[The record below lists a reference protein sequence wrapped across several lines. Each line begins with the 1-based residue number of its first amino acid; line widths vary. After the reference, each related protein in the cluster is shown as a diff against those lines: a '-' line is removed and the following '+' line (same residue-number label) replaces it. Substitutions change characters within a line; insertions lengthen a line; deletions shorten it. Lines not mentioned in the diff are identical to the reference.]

1 MSQYSRHN
9 DLAPVHAQVEQ
20 FVREIQVQLTEQL
33 VGIYL
38 HGSLAMGCFNPDR
51 SDLDLLAIMHSGMSV
66 QVKRNIA
73 ELLLHLSKS
82 PASIEVSFL
91 RRTDLIPWRY
101 PTSFDLHYSE
111 MWCSA
116 YERDLATAG
125 WQEWNTVQRQDPDL
139 AAHITIINH
148 RGVCL
153 YGAAIAHV
161 FPLVP
166 PHDYIA
172 SLWYDIFDALTTIAD
187 NPVYTVLNICRTYAY
202 LREGHIFSKDEGGIW
217 ALDSLPVQ
225 FLDVVAT
232 ALTMYRNNHA
242 ERTLTPEALSVF
254 ATYMRT
260 ELAQFVPATY
270 EI

>member
-1 MSQYSRHN
+1 VSQYGWH
-9 DLAPVHAQVEQ
+9 DCPAPVRIQVEQ

-51 SDLDLLAIMHSGMSV
+51 SDLDLLVITHAGMSV

-82 PASIEVSFL
+82 PAPIEVSFL
-91 RRTDLIPWRY
+91 RRTDMILWHY
-101 PTSFDLHYSE
+101 PTPFDFHYSE
-111 MWCSA
+111 MWRSA

-125 WQEWNTVQRQDPDL
+125 WQGWNTVQRQDPDL
-139 AAHITIINH
+139 AAHITILNH

-153 YGAAIAHV
+153 YGTAIANV

-166 PHDYIA
+166 RHDYIA
-172 SLWYDIFDALTTIAD
+172 SLWYDVSDALTTIAD
-187 NPVYTVLNICRTYAY
+187 NSVYTVLNICRTYAY

-217 ALDSLPVQ
+217 ALDSLPWQ

-242 ERTLTPEALSVF
+242 ERTFMPEALRAF
-254 ATYMRT
+254 AAYMRT
-260 ELAQFVPATY
+260 ELTHFVPATY
-270 EI
+270 EA